1 MNETSAL
8 QVTLLQAFETAQP
21 PSVNWTADDSA
32 WATRVANTEIGSKA
46 KTNPSQVESQAEL
59 QAGSKADAAD
69 ENHIALRA
77 HHAMQRLLP
86 RETVAAKWLEQRHQR
101 WPVLALIAAGAFGL
115 GLLADSLGS
124 AQRINLLAPPLW
136 GLVLWNAVI
145 YALLLAQ
152 WVQGLAQRKPRVGWL
167 TRWTQT
173 LLRGLTPRGRQGAQN
188 AAAAM
193 QTFTALWTQRSAPLA
208 LKRATTLLHA
218 ASAALALGLIAGM
231 YLRGM
236 VLDYQASW
244 ESTFLSAQT
253 AHAALSFLLSPAA
266 ALAQLQLPDLAA
278 FEALRSAQV
287 NPTSVSASGATW
299 IHLYAVTLLMFVVLP
314 RLALT
319 AYSALRARWM
329 SEHFKLPLGDAYFE
343 RLLRQHRGR
352 QTRIEVH
359 PYASTPSE
367 QALLGLSHILKATFG
382 PDTAVEF
389 KATLAYGAEDETE
402 NTSESPRKLAA
413 ATSVAVALFDLSA
426 TPEAENQGR
435 FAQQLA
441 ASASTVVVI
450 DEAAFQRRFANAPER
465 LDQRRNAWRVWA
477 SDLTTQAVFV
487 NFEQLDLKNAE
498 RDFLVAMAEPVRK

>member
-1 MNETSAL
+1 MNETSAF

-21 PSVNWTADDSA
+21 ASVNWTADDSE
-32 WATRVANTEIGSKA
+32 WASRVANNEA
-46 KTNPSQVESQAEL
+46 KTEPGCDASQAGFKV
-59 QAGSKADAAD
+59 AVAD
-69 ENHIALRA
+69 ENYIALRA

-86 RETVAAKWLEQRHQR
+86 REATAAKWMAQREQR
-101 WPVLALIAAGAFGL
+101 WPVLVLTAAGAFGL

-136 GLVLWNAVI
+136 GLVLWNAVV

-152 WVQGLAQRKPRVGWL
+152 WVQALAQRKPRVGWL

-173 LLRGLTPRGRQGAQN
+173 LLRGLTPRGQHGQRSAKNEGVALQK
-188 AAAAM
+188 
-193 QTFTALWTQRSAPLA
+193 FIALWTQRSAPLA

-231 YLRGM
+231 YLRGL

-266 ALAQLQLPDLAA
+266 ALAQLQLPNLAA
-278 FEALRSAQV
+278 FEALRSAHL
-287 NPTSVSASGATW
+287 NPKSVSASGATW

-314 RLALT
+314 RFTLA
-319 AYSALRARWM
+319 AYSALRTRWLAD
-329 SEHFKLPLGDAYFE
+329 HFKLPLSDAYFA
-343 RLLRQHRGR
+343 RLLRQHRGG

-359 PYASTPSE
+359 PYASTPNE
-367 QALLGLSHILKATFG
+367 QALLSLTHVLKATFG
-382 PDTAVEF
+382 PDTAVDF
-389 KATLAYGAEDETE
+389 KATLAYGAEDEIK
-402 NTSESPRKLAA
+402 NTSDSPRKVAA
-413 ATSVAVALFDLSA
+413 ATNVAVALFDLSA

-465 LDQRRNAWRVWA
+465 LEQRRNAWRAWA
-477 SDLTTQAVFV
+477 SALATRVVFV

-498 RDFLVAMAEPVRK
+498 RDLLVAMAEPVRK